1 MSQHHFSM
9 LIEHSKNHQLMLET
23 VNIMFN
29 DVMSGRHTLSRED
42 LEQIKQAI
50 FGDVNDDKDY
60 IDFLQNIRLEL
71 MA

>member
-1 MSQHHFSM
+1 
-9 LIEHSKNHQLMLET
+9 
-23 VNIMFN
+23 MFN